1 MSALKPFVS
10 FLTRKK
16 IPRTI
21 AVLLV
26 YLMFVGLFIAII
38 VAVLPPVIKESAA
51 LFKSFPFIIQNI
63 FPSIDIYNFDLAQQ
77 IPNLTNQFV
86 NLITSIFSNT
96 IFFIST
102 LFFGFYFLLQENI
115 LKDILIKF
123 FTENETNQVV
133 DIVLKAEKRMNAW
146 FWGELILMIIVGVMS
161 FVGLSLIGI
170 KYALPLSILAGLLEA
185 VPNLGPTIAAI
196 PTVLIGFSESYLLG
210 LAALALAFI
219 VQQLENNLIVPIVM
233 KQAVGLNPVVILIAL
248 IVGGKLAGVLGILL
262 AIPLTLF
269 VGTIL
274 VEVMKTRKTAIN
286 LR

>member
-1 MSALKPFVS
+1 
-10 FLTRKK
+10 
-16 IPRTI
+16 
-21 AVLLV
+21 
-26 YLMFVGLFIAII
+26 MFVGLFIAII

-63 FPSIDIYNFDLAQQ
+63 FPSIYIYNFDLSQQ